1 MKTQPLFSENDYVKV
16 NGKLIDRITYIRNNT
31 DDKQPDYTIHLD
43 KEIVYKLMDIPYWV
57 SESDLELWIPNPN
70 ELVVHFLE
78 ENCEFTTIKVKYF
91 SSHLDSVVSIQNI
104 VYHLKDIHPAKFIF
118 KHLKD

>member
-31 DDKQPDYTIHLD
+31 DDKHPDYTIHLD

-78 ENCEFTTIKVKYF
+78 ENCEFTIIKVKYF
-91 SSHLDSVVSIQNI
+91 
-104 VYHLKDIHPAKFIF
+104 
-118 KHLKD
+118 